1 MVATGGSPCK
11 TGLRNGA
18 PAVLCCLL
26 FDVLLWVV
34 ERQVVAQ
41 VSGFPGRAALIRSP
55 ERARRGCAGPGGRA
69 AERHRDGRAGWLQ
82 RGIALLVLFLLLA
95 TPARAALLELM
106 VDAPG
111 EDAAVAAGLDEALVR
126 IAGFRSPALSD
137 LAEAM
142 LADADRDWLRSRER
156 RGAGRFLLAFDR
168 ARLRSAL
175 QQAQVPVWAGSRPAL
190 LAWVVLE
197 REDRRLLLGSGMDEA
212 SVLASLRDWA
222 AGRELPL
229 LVPLADLEDRR
240 RIHTADIVGGV
251 TEALVE
257 PSRRYDPDGLLLL
270 HLSQRDD
277 RFRARAWLSHRGHEV
292 QADTAAASAAAAAR
306 EAAAQA
312 MDRLGARVARVLV
325 ADEST
330 LVGFGGVAG
339 VAELQRL
346 RARLGALEAVD
357 SVQIRQLLPDAV
369 VLALSSGLDRRALA
383 EVLAGEGFADAD
395 TPRDGA
401 ETDLWF
407 RTPRGTR

>member
-1 MVATGGSPCK
+1 M
-11 TGLRNGA
+11 
-18 PAVLCCLL
+18 LCCLL
-26 FDVLLWVV
+26 CNVLLWLV
-34 ERQVVAQ
+34 ERRVVFQ
-41 VSGFPGRAALIRSP
+41 VSGSPGRAALPRAP
-55 ERARRGCAGPGGRA
+55 ERMRHGRAGSGGRA
-69 AERHRDGRAGWLQ
+69 AARLRGGPAGWLQ
-82 RGIALLVLFLLLA
+82 RGTALLVILLLLA
-95 TPARAALLELM
+95 APARAALLELM
-106 VDAPG
+106 VDAPD
-111 EDAAVAAGLDEALVR
+111 ENAAVAAGLDEALVR
-126 IAGFRSPALSD
+126 IAGFRSPALSG
-137 LAEAM
+137 LAEAL
-142 LADADRDWLRSRER
+142 LADADREWLRSRER
-156 RGAGRFLLAFDR
+156 RGAERFLLAFDR

-175 QQAQVPVWAGSRPAL
+175 QQAEVPIWVGSRPAL

-222 AGRELPL
+222 TGRDLPL

-270 HLSQRDD
+270 HVAQRGD
-277 RFRARAWLSHRGHEV
+277 RARARAWLSHRGHEV
-292 QADTAAASAAAAAR
+292 QADITAASAAGAAR

-312 MDRLGARVARVLV
+312 VDRLGARVSRVLV

-339 VAELQRL
+339 IGELQVL
-346 RARLGALEAVD
+346 RARLGALEAVQ

-369 VLALSSGLDRRALA
+369 VFALSSGVDRQGLA
-383 EVLAGEGFADAD
+383 DMLAGEGFAAAD
-395 TPRDGA
+395 TPRDDA

-407 RTPRGTR
+407 RTPRARR